1 MNPAATV
8 VIVSDYRVGT
18 AASWDELRSTLRGL
32 AAQDFDEPVEHIYL
46 ENAAVLERIPT
57 DLSAMLPRLRV
68 VASKSELQYA
78 LKNEAASQGQS
89 DIVVLL
95 DADCVPTPAWLR
107 HMVAAMRSE
116 ARPSVVSGRT
126 LYEGHTLF
134 ERCCALLERAYVDRK
149 RFGPTKHISNNNA
162 AFRRPVLAGY
172 PLPLNAGPFASRTHA
187 ERIRRGGGRL
197 YSEPQAHVVH
207 AFHGWTM
214 QKDVRRHKG
223 YSRIATRRLDPELP
237 FSKLVRLGPLC
248 VPLFLCGSLLQ
259 SLWWGIRFRR
269 DYGIRWYE
277 MPALAACAIVLHA
290 LELPGMTSAIRGR
303 RLGATEYR

>member
-8 VIVSDYRVGT
+8 VIISDYRVGT
-18 AASWDELRSTLRGL
+18 DAAWDELRATLGGL

-46 ENAAVLERIPT
+46 ENAAVLESIPT
-57 DLSAMLPRLRV
+57 DLPAMLRGFRM
-68 VASKSELQYA
+68 VASSNELQYA

-95 DADCVPTPAWLR
+95 DADCIPAPTWLR
-107 HMVAAMRSE
+107 HMVAAMRSD

-162 AFRRPVLAGY
+162 AFRRSVLADC
-172 PLPLNAGPFASRTHA
+172 PLPLNAGPFASRMHA

-207 AFHGWTM
+207 AFHGWQM
-214 QKDVRRHKG
+214 QKDIRRHKG
-223 YSRIATRRLDPELP
+223 YSRIVTRRLDPSLP
-237 FSKLVRLGPLC
+237 FSKVVRLGPLC
-248 VPLFLCGSLLQ
+248 VPLLLCGSLLQ
-259 SLWWGIRFRR
+259 SLWWAIRFHR

-277 MPALAACAIVLHA
+277 VPALAGYAFVLHA
-290 LELPGMTSAIRGR
+290 LELPGMTSAIRGQNF
-303 RLGATEYR
+303 GATDYR